1 MIDLSPLFPAVR
13 QAVALTRRVR
23 QLVFDASAKGI
34 NDPVTIA
41 DYGAQAIMLRALERL
56 HPDAAVI
63 AEEHG
68 EQFIELVA
76 PEGRA
81 AIAQLLGE
89 IIGEHVRESDIV
101 RWLDFGRDRDADR
114 LWVLDPIDGTRGYV
128 SGRRYSVALGV
139 LEGRKPSAGVL
150 ACPGYPSPDGQ
161 GILFYTTNG
170 MTLAESLASG
180 AARRVQVRQ
189 NTDIRQFQPVE
200 SHDNIEFDQPWL
212 RHLYEQLSIPTGTVE
227 QLDGQDKY
235 ATVAAGDADFYV
247 RPPRPHDRLHFIWDH
262 AAGGALVA
270 AAGGIVSD
278 LTGAPL
284 DFSQGE
290 RLPRIGVIVSSA
302 AAHEAVLAGVQALL
316 VAQSF

>member
-1 MIDLSPLFPAVR
+1 MIDLTPLFPAVR
-13 QAVALTRRVR
+13 QAVDLTRRVR
-23 QLVFDASAKGI
+23 QLALNASAKGI

-63 AEEHG
+63 AEEHS

-81 AIAQLLGE
+81 TIAQLLGE
-89 IIGEHVRESDIV
+89 VVGEDVRERDIV
-101 RWLDFGRDRDADR
+101 RWLDFGRDRDDSR

-128 SGRRYSVALGV
+128 SGRRYSIALGV
-139 LEGRKPSAGVL
+139 LEGRKPAAGFL
-150 ACPGYPSPDGQ
+150 ACPGYPAPNAQ
-161 GILFYTTNG
+161 GVLFYTSDG
-170 MTLAESLASG
+170 MTLAESLAGG
-180 AARRVQVRQ
+180 AARRVQVRRT
-189 NTDIRQFQPVE
+189 TDTRQFQPVE
-200 SHDNIEFDQPWL
+200 SHDNIAFDHPWL
-212 RHLYEQLSIPTGTVE
+212 LHLYAQLGIPEGTVE

-247 RPPRPHDRLHFIWDH
+247 RPARPQDRLHFIWDH

-270 AAGGIVSD
+270 AAGGVVTD
-278 LTGAPL
+278 LTGEPL

-290 RLPRIGVIVSSA
+290 RLPRMGVIVSSA

-316 VAQSF
+316 VAQ